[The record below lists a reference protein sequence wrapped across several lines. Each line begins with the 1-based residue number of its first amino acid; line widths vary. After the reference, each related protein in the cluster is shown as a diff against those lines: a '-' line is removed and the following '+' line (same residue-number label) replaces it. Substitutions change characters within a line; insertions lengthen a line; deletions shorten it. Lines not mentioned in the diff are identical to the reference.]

1 MTGTTSRQ
9 AWTWQRSDD
18 GRTSWATVT
27 STRGPSCSYVYVPSS
42 GDVGKYL
49 RATVPRTSGGAATTL
64 HTAPVV
70 ASSAATAATATFAGG
85 NASPS
90 VGAAVTVSTLPTHS
104 DRTPWRWQ
112 RCTANDGTGTCTLLA
127 PGAPSW
133 SYTPVSGDVGGYLR
147 AFVYYSDSGGTW
159 TRAATGFTGAVASN

>member
-42 GDVGKYL
+42 ADVGKYL
-49 RATVPRTSGGAATTL
+49 RATVPRTTGGNATTL

-70 ASSAATAATATFAGG
+70 ASSAATAATASFASG

-90 VGAAVTVSTLPTHS
+90 VGTAVTVSGLPTHS
-104 DRTPWRWQ
+104 DRTVWRWQ
-112 RCTANDGTGTCTLLA
+112 RCTASDGTGTCTLLA
-127 PGAPSW
+127 PGDPSW

-147 AFVYYSDSGGTW
+147 AFVYYSNASGTW
-159 TRAATGFTGAVASN
+159 TRAATGFTGAVAN